1 MRILMWDVHGGYTD
15 SLVAGTH
22 DYLFLPRDL
31 GSRSHNGD
39 ARSSAGA
46 SGRGGLARY
55 GSSPPSNAYQV
66 TAEELRDQPPDLV
79 LLQRL
84 EEIELCA
91 EHLQR
96 RPGRDLPAIFLEHN
110 TPKTDVP
117 STRHPLAD
125 EPGMV
130 LVHVT
135 HFNDVFWDCG
145 STPTRV
151 IEHGVADPGLRYT
164 GRLPRLAFV
173 VNEPVRRWRVTGT
186 DLLTRFGEFD
196 VDAFGID
203 ADKLPEALASRHE
216 RVCFAGNLS
225 PNQLYDAMAERRIY
239 LHLNRWTSLGLSLIQ
254 AMMLG
259 MPVVVL
265 DTTDV
270 SRAVPARAGARST
283 DVTELVT
290 ASRALLNDPHEAL
303 RRGLIARR
311 AALDRYGLPR
321 FLHDWDLAFKET
333 AETALRAPQA
343 SQAVASPGAG
353 AGARREISRRRSGS
367 TARAAP

>member
-22 DYLFLPRDL
+22 DYLFLDV
-31 GSRSHNGD
+31 
-39 ARSSAGA
+39 

-55 GSSPPSNAYQV
+55 GSSPPSNACRV
-66 TAEELRDQPPDLV
+66 TTEELRDRPPDLV
-79 LLQRL
+79 LLQRV

-91 EHLQR
+91 QHLQR

-110 TPKTDVP
+110 TPKADIP
-117 STRHPLAD
+117 ITRHPLAD
-125 EPGMV
+125 EPGV
-130 LVHVT
+130 LLVHVT
-135 HFNDVFWDCG
+135 HFNDLFWDCG

-164 GRLPRLAFV
+164 GRMPRVAFV

-186 DLLTRFGEFD
+186 DLLTQFAEFD

-203 ADKLPEALASRHE
+203 ADKLPNALGQDHE

-225 PNQLYDAMAERRIY
+225 PNQLYDAISERRVY

-265 DTTDV
+265 DTTEA
-270 SRAVPARAGARST
+270 SRAVPAAAGARST
-283 DVTELVT
+283 DIAELVT
-290 ASRALLNDPHEAL
+290 ATRALLNDPDEAL
-303 RRGLIARR
+303 GRGLIARR

-321 FLHDWDLAFKET
+321 FLHDWDLAFKEA
-333 AETALRAPQA
+333 AEI
-343 SQAVASPGAG
+343 AVGVP
-353 AGARREISRRRSGS
+353 
-367 TARAAP
+367 

>member
-22 DYLFLPRDL
+22 DYLFLPPD
-31 GSRSHNGD
+31 
-39 ARSSAGA
+39 A

-66 TAEELRDQPPDLV
+66 TAEELRDRPPDVV

-96 RPGRDLPAIFLEHN
+96 RPGRDVPAIFLEHN

-117 STRHPLAD
+117 TTRHPLAD
-125 EPGMV
+125 EPGV
-130 LVHVT
+130 LLVHVT
-135 HFNDVFWDCG
+135 HFNELFWDCG
-145 STPTRV
+145 GTPTQV

-164 GRLPRLAFV
+164 GRLLRLAFV

-186 DLLTRFGEFD
+186 DLLPRFSDFD

-203 ADKLPEALASRHE
+203 ADKLPEALGSGHE

-225 PNQLYDAMAERRIY
+225 ANPLYDAMAERRVY
-239 LHLNRWTSLGLSLIQ
+239 LHLNRWTSMGLSLIQ

-265 DTTDV
+265 DTTEA
-270 SRAVPARAGARST
+270 SRAVPAAAGARST
-283 DVTELVT
+283 EITELVT
-290 ASRALLNDPHEAL
+290 ATRALLNDLDEAL
-303 RRGLIARR
+303 HRGLIARR
-311 AALDRYGLPR
+311 AALERYGLPR
-321 FLHDWDLAFKET
+321 FLHEWDLAFKET
-333 AETALRAPQA
+333 AEITVRFP
-343 SQAVASPGAG
+343 
-353 AGARREISRRRSGS
+353 
-367 TARAAP
+367 

>member
-22 DYLFLPRDL
+22 DYLFLPPD
-31 GSRSHNGD
+31 
-39 ARSSAGA
+39 A

-55 GSSPPSNAYQV
+55 GSSPPSNAYEV

-91 EHLQR
+91 EQLSR

-110 TPKTDVP
+110 TPKSDVP
-117 STRHPLAD
+117 ATRHPVAD
-125 EPGMV
+125 EPGV
-130 LVHVT
+130 LLVHVT
-135 HFNDVFWDCG
+135 HFNDLFWDCG
-145 STPTRV
+145 GTPTRV

-186 DLLTRFGEFD
+186 DLLTHFADFN

-203 ADKLPEALASRHE
+203 ADKLPEALAHRHE
-216 RVCFAGNLS
+216 QVHFAGNLG
-225 PNQLYDAMAERRIY
+225 PNALYDAMAERRVY

-265 DTTDV
+265 DTTEV
-270 SRAVPARAGARST
+270 SRAVPVGAGARST
-283 DVTELVT
+283 EITELVT
-290 ASRALLNDPHEAL
+290 ATRALLNDSDEAL
-303 RRGLIARR
+303 HRGLIARR

-321 FLHDWDLAFKET
+321 FLYDWDLAFKE
-333 AETALRAPQA
+333 
-343 SQAVASPGAG
+343 
-353 AGARREISRRRSGS
+353 
-367 TARAAP
+367 AADIAIRIP

>member
-22 DYLFLPRDL
+22 DYLFLDV
-31 GSRSHNGD
+31 
-39 ARSSAGA
+39 
-46 SGRGGLARY
+46 SGRSGLARY

-66 TAEELRDQPPDLV
+66 TAEELHDRPPDLA
-79 LLQRL
+79 LLQRV

-91 EHLQR
+91 QHLHR

-110 TPKTDVP
+110 TPKADVP
-117 STRHPLAD
+117 ITRHPLAD
-125 EPGMV
+125 EPGV
-130 LVHVT
+130 LLVHVT
-135 HFNDVFWDCG
+135 HFNDLFWDCG

-164 GRLPRLAFV
+164 GRMPRLAFV

-186 DLLTRFGEFD
+186 DLLTQFAEFD

-203 ADKLPEALASRHE
+203 ADKLPEALDQDHE
-216 RVCFAGNLS
+216 RICFAGNLS
-225 PNQLYDAMAERRIY
+225 PNQLYDAMSERRVY

-254 AMMLG
+254 AMLLG

-265 DTTDV
+265 DTTEA
-270 SRAVPARAGARST
+270 SRAVPATAGARST
-283 DVTELVT
+283 DITELVT
-290 ASRALLNDPHEAL
+290 ATRALLNDPDEAL
-303 RRGLIARR
+303 SRGLIARR

-321 FLHDWDLAFKET
+321 FLHDWDLAFKEA
-333 AETALRAPQA
+333 AEI
-343 SQAVASPGAG
+343 AVRVP
-353 AGARREISRRRSGS
+353 
-367 TARAAP
+367 

>member
-22 DYLFLPRDL
+22 DHLFLDV
-31 GSRSHNGD
+31 
-39 ARSSAGA
+39 

-55 GSSPPSNAYQV
+55 DSSPPSNAYQV
-66 TAEELRDQPPDLV
+66 TAEELRDRPPDLV
-79 LLQRL
+79 LLQRV

-91 EHLQR
+91 HHLRR

-110 TPKTDVP
+110 TPKADVP
-117 STRHPLAD
+117 ITRHPLAD
-125 EPGMV
+125 QPGIL

-135 HFNDVFWDCG
+135 HFNDLFWDCG
-145 STPTRV
+145 TTPTRV
-151 IEHGVADPGLRYT
+151 IEHGIADPGLRYT
-164 GRLPRLAFV
+164 GRMPRLAFV

-186 DLLTRFGEFD
+186 DLLTQFAEFD

-203 ADKLPEALASRHE
+203 ADTLPAALGQDHE

-225 PNQLYDAMAERRIY
+225 PNQLYDAMSERRVY

-254 AMMLG
+254 AMLLG

-265 DTTDV
+265 DTTEA
-270 SRAVPARAGARST
+270 SRAVPAAAGARST
-283 DVTELVT
+283 DITELVT
-290 ASRALLNDPHEAL
+290 ATRALLNDPDEAL
-303 RRGLIARR
+303 GRGLIARR

-321 FLHDWDLAFKET
+321 FLHDWDLAFKEA
-333 AETALRAPQA
+333 AEIAPR
-343 SQAVASPGAG
+343 VP
-353 AGARREISRRRSGS
+353 
-367 TARAAP
+367 

>member
-22 DYLFLPRDL
+22 DYLFLPPD
-31 GSRSHNGD
+31 S
-39 ARSSAGA
+39 

-55 GSSPPSNAYQV
+55 GSSPPSNAYEV
-66 TAEELRDQPPDLV
+66 TAAELRDQPPDLV

-84 EEIELCA
+84 EEIGLCA
-91 EHLQR
+91 EHLQQ
-96 RPGRDLPAIFLEHN
+96 RPGRDMPAIFLEHN

-117 STRHPLAD
+117 STRHQLAD
-125 EPGMV
+125 EPGV
-130 LVHVT
+130 LLVHVT
-135 HFNDVFWDCG
+135 HFNDLFWDCG
-145 STPTRV
+145 ATPTRV

-186 DLLTRFGEFD
+186 DLLTHFADFD

-203 ADKLPEALASRHE
+203 ASKLPDALGPRHQG
-216 RVCFAGNLS
+216 VYFAGNFS
-225 PNQLYDAMAERRIY
+225 PNPLYDAMAERRVY

-265 DTTDV
+265 DTTEA
-270 SRAVPARAGARST
+270 SRAVPAEAGARST
-283 DVTELVT
+283 AITELIT
-290 ASRALLNDPHEAL
+290 ATRALLNDPDEAIH
-303 RRGLIARR
+303 RGLIARR

-321 FLHDWDLAFKET
+321 FLHDWDLAFKEA
-333 AETALRAPQA
+333 AEFTIRIP
-343 SQAVASPGAG
+343 
-353 AGARREISRRRSGS
+353 
-367 TARAAP
+367 